1 VAWAGRQS
9 LSLTPYKN
17 TGEYKIEQYFING
30 IDSID
35 FERDIIVNPQVTSQE
50 LKEPVSAGE
59 YYFLPAAQMKGNMIV
74 LALEPKSML
83 GLPTYKNFA
92 HLLKQG
98 EVFPVLRV
106 IKNR

>member
-1 VAWAGRQS
+1 VAWAGRH
-9 LSLTPYKN
+9 SLTLKPYVNK
-17 TGEYKIEQYFING
+17 GEYKIEQYFITG

-35 FERDIIVNPQVTSQE
+35 FERDIIVNPQITSRE
-50 LKEPVSAGE
+50 LKKPVSAGE
-59 YYFLPAAQMKGNMIV
+59 YYFLPAAQLKGNMIV

-106 IKNR
+106 MKNR